1 MTIRWTIAI
10 YPGSFKTFFYV
21 REIDHAKATFEDRAV
36 SVFLLILSGLKVHM
50 KGKMTLLTSLAKS
63 VGVSSTEQL

>member
-1 MTIRWTIAI
+1 MSVKLTMLR
-10 YPGSFKTFFYV
+10 PPL
-21 REIDHAKATFEDRAV
+21 EIGPV
-36 SVFLLILSGLKVHM
+36 SAFLLILSGLKFNM